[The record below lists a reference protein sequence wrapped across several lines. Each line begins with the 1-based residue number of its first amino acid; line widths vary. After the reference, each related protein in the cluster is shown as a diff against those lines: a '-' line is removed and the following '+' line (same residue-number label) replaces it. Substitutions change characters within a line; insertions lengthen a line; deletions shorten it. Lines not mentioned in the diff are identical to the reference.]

1 MAVEKTL
8 LEFLRNMVM
17 GAGADKAREYVEP
30 KIRDAIT
37 EFNRPEQPMT
47 PGATMIDG
55 YPSMSSGNAAVTT
68 PYSPSGMRNVEGDTL
83 NDDQM
88 NALLESISMQDMNPA
103 GQKAFDDTNTANI
116 VNNKEQTL
124 DFVRQ
129 YGSPVMSN
137 AQKMLVKD
145 VPPEVAQDPE
155 MQKGAVAL
163 SSTQAIAASAD
174 QEPGFFESA
183 GNFFKDLFGDEE
195 RMTRLALAFN
205 SMRYQPDAQLANVLG
220 DRLKTLSAQ
229 RGHNATLLSW
239 QKSDNPKAKKALD
252 YYQAT
257 KDMKGAAK
265 IAFGTD
271 TTYGTTPRLVINPKT
286 GEREWMVLGTDGT
299 PKKVELP
306 EGMEV
311 PPNVEKVETATD
323 IFFYDMASGQ
333 LLGSRSKDIG
343 KGVIEKGMAE
353 SWLES
358 ISGGQKT
365 IDNLTQGISAID
377 WVLNPERKDTLDRAF
392 GITGK
397 YLPTVIPETEDL
409 YSKLNQIGAKQFLA
423 GFESLK
429 GGGQISNIE
438 GGQAKQAGLALFDEE
453 GKIKT
458 GLSPDYVRE
467 QLKLLREIYQRG
479 VDRAERGYRVKPGYN
494 PAIHSELDYL
504 EQIKGS
510 KSSAPAAAPAAPTN
524 PYAGFSIAR

>member
-1 MAVEKTL
+1 
-8 LEFLRNMVM
+8 
-17 GAGADKAREYVEP
+17 
-30 KIRDAIT
+30 
-37 EFNRPEQPMT
+37 
-47 PGATMIDG
+47 
-55 YPSMSSGNAAVTT
+55 
-68 PYSPSGMRNVEGDTL
+68 
-83 NDDQM
+83 
-88 NALLESISMQDMNPA
+88 LLESISMQDMNPA

-129 YGSPVMSN
+129 YGGPVMSN

-163 SSTQAIAASAD
+163 SNAQALAASAD

-183 GNFFKDLFGDEE
+183 GNFFSDLFGDEE

-205 SMRYQPDAQLANVLG
+205 SMRYQPDAQLASVLG

-239 QKSDNPKAKKALD
+239 QKSDNPNAKKALD

-271 TTYGTTPRLVINPKT
+271 TTYGTTPRLIRNKAT
-286 GEREWMVLGTDGT
+286 GEKKWVQLSSAGGQREVDLGEGWEVAPAYDKIDAGT
-299 PKKVELP
+299 HWILKDQTGMTIGYEPKNLAAAAAQ
-306 EGMEV
+306 
-311 PPNVEKVETATD
+311 T
-323 IFFYDMASGQ
+323 Q
-333 LLGSRSKDIG
+333 IG
-343 KGVIEKGMAE
+343 KDWAE
-353 SWLES
+353 N
-358 ISGGQKT
+358 IGGGQKT
-365 IDNLTQGISAID
+365 IDNLSQGVEAID
-377 WVLNPERKDTLDRAF
+377 WILDPSRANILDWGFGLSGEVAGFEVPTLDP
-392 GITGK
+392 K
-397 YLPTVIPETEDL
+397 VKDL
-409 YSKLNQIGAKQFLA
+409 YTKMNQVGAKQFLA

-453 GKIKT
+453 GRLKKGI
-458 GLSPDYVRE
+458 SPAYVRE
-467 QLKLLREIYQRG
+467 QLTKLREIYQRG
-479 VDRAERGYRVKPGYN
+479 IGRARQGLRIKPGYN
-494 PAIHSELDYL
+494 PMTDNENDFL
-504 EQIKGS
+504 ESIGGAQQGVPTSPIGM
-510 KSSAPAAAPAAPTN
+510 PTAPTN